1 MSNLPL
7 DALNSWANLDST
19 MRRWYVPLTVLGL
32 GGIGALLLT
41 EQGRSMLRKVT
52 EKFWQAPERLLEW
65 NDSLQSELDR
75 IQQALDRVADSLDP
89 RPELGR

>member
-7 DALNSWANLDST
+7 DALNSWANRDFT

-65 NDSLQSELDR
+65 NDNLQSELDH
-75 IQQALDRVADSLDP
+75 IQQALDQIADTIDP
-89 RPELGR
+89 RPQMGQ